1 MIPALDPQAVLD
13 PQYRDYLGALKGAGF
28 QGEVETRY
36 GHRLSL
42 ATDNSVYQM
51 LPQGVLFPRDAS
63 DIQLALRLAQNP
75 EFRALTFSARGGGTG
90 TNGQSL
96 NHGIIIDTSRHM
108 RAVRSVDAERRQ
120 AVVECGVIK
129 DALNDELRPHGLFFS
144 PDLSTSNRATLGGM
158 INTDASGAGSLVYG
172 KTSDHVLAV
181 RAILDDGSELNTG
194 PWDAD
199 ARQRL
204 TGRARELAE
213 SVVAL
218 CQEKQGLIEARFPK
232 LNRFLTGYD
241 LKHAYDPERDILDLT
256 RLLCGSEGT
265 LAFVVEATLDLTPL
279 PETRVLVNIQ
289 YDSFDSAL
297 RHAPQL
303 VAAQATVVETIDA
316 TVLNLAREDVIW
328 HTVADLVE
336 PQDPHQ
342 AERFDGINMVEFAG
356 EGDEVEGKLTA
367 LLATLDQ
374 GGNRAVLG
382 YKVCRDSTSIGRVY
396 AMRKKAV
403 GLLANAKGPRKPLA
417 FVEDTAVPPEKLA
430 DFIAEF
436 RALLDAEGLQYGM
449 FGHVDAGVLHVRP
462 ALDLCD
468 PADERQLKV
477 LSDKVAELTRQYGGL
492 MWGEHGRGV
501 RSEYG
506 PAVFGELF
514 EDLRRIKGWFDPAN
528 RLNPG
533 KICTPL
539 GSEDVLYP
547 VESPTR
553 GAFNR
558 RISPQS
564 RDAYERAIRCNGN
577 GLCFNYQIDSPM
589 CPSYKASG
597 DRVESPKGRAE
608 LYRAWLRLLARE
620 GVDLA
625 QYPPRKAPLWQ
636 RLRNQFSGQTDF
648 SHEVHAGMLSCLACK
663 ACSGACPVKVD
674 IPTLRAEFLHH
685 YYGRYLRPLKDH
697 FVANL
702 EDSLPLQA
710 RFPKL
715 VNALSQNRASQWL
728 LRTLVGYV
736 DPPALSVPT
745 LAERVGQQQP
755 ATLPELERRLAR
767 ASSEERRHM
776 VLLVQDPFTS
786 HYDAALVEAGLKLLA
801 RLGFEPILVPYLPN
815 GKPQHIKG
823 FLDRF
828 HRTASRTA
836 TALNR
841 LAKYGVP
848 MVGLDPALVLTYSDE
863 YVTVLKEARGDFDV
877 EVLQSFLARHLDK
890 WTPRAD
896 SGRQFRLMGHCTEN
910 SVRPSGATEWQQVLT
925 HFGARLKTVN
935 LGCCGMAGTYGHEVA
950 NLERS
955 RQLFDMSWAPELAK
969 EEGEPLSSGY
979 SCRSQVKRFGLTR
992 LRHPLQVLLELVDGD

>member
-51 LPQGVLFPRDAS
+51 LPQGLLFPRDAD

-75 EFRALTFSARGGGTG
+75 EFRELTFSARGGGTG

-96 NHGIIIDTSRHM
+96 NRGIIVDTSRHM
-108 RAVRSVDAERRQ
+108 RRVCAVDAEARQ
-120 AVVECGVIK
+120 AVVQCGVIK

-172 KTSDHVLAV
+172 KTSDHVLSV
-181 RAILDDGSELNTG
+181 RAILDDGSELVTA
-194 PWDAD
+194 PWDAE
-199 ARQRL
+199 ARAAL

-213 SVVAL
+213 SVLAL

-241 LKHAYDPERDILDLT
+241 LKHAYNPDTDILDLT

-265 LAFVVEATLDLTPL
+265 LAFIVEATLDLTPI
-279 PETRVLVNIQ
+279 PDTRVLVNIQ

-303 VAAQATVVETIDA
+303 VAAEATVVETIDA
-316 TVLNLAREDVIW
+316 TVLNLAREDVSW
-328 HTVADLVE
+328 HTVSDLVA
-336 PQDPHQ
+336 PQDPAQ

-356 EGDEVEGKLTA
+356 DADEVEGKLIA
-367 LLATLDQ
+367 LLAHLDS
-374 GGNRAVLG
+374 GDNGAVLG
-382 YKVCRDSTSIGRVY
+382 YKVCRDAASVGRVY

-403 GLLANAKGPRKPLA
+403 GLLANAKGARKPLA

-436 RALLDAEGLQYGM
+436 RALLDGEGLQYGM

-468 PADERQLKV
+468 PADERQLKK
-477 LSDKVAELTRQYGGL
+477 LSDQVAELTRQYGGL

-514 EDLRRIKGWFDPAN
+514 DDLRRIKGWFDPDN

-539 GSEDVLYP
+539 HSDDQLYP
-547 VESPTR
+547 VESPSR

-564 RDAYERAIRCNGN
+564 REEYERAIRCNGN
-577 GLCFNYQIDSPM
+577 GLCFNYQVDSPM

-625 QYPPRKAPLWQ
+625 QYPPRPAPLWQ
-636 RLRNQFSGQTDF
+636 RVRNQFSNEVDF

-702 EDSLPLQA
+702 EDTLPLQA

-715 VNALSQNRASQWL
+715 VNALSQNRFSQWAL
-728 LRTLVGYV
+728 KSVVGYV

-745 LAERVGQQQP
+745 LTERVADSQP
-755 ATLPELERRLAR
+755 ATLAELERRLAR
-767 ASSEERRHM
+767 ASTEQRQQM

-786 HYDAALVEAGLKLLA
+786 HYDAALVEAGLTLLSK
-801 RLGFEPILVPYLPN
+801 LGFTPLLVPYLPN

-828 HRTASRTA
+828 RRTAHKTA
-836 TALNR
+836 SALNR
-841 LAKYGVP
+841 LARFEVP

-863 YVTVLKEARGDFDV
+863 YVTVLKEERGAFEV
-877 EVLQSFLARHLDK
+877 EVLQSFLARHLAR
-890 WTPRAD
+890 WPARATT
-896 SGRQFRLMGHCTEN
+896 GRAYRLMGHCTEN
-910 SVRPSGATEWQQVLT
+910 SVRPTGATEWQQVIG
-925 HFGARLKTVN
+925 HFGGELKTVN

-950 NLERS
+950 NLSRS
-955 RQLFDMSWAPELAK
+955 RELFDASWAPELAR
-969 EEGEPLSSGY
+969 EGGEPLSSGY
-979 SCRSQVKRFGLTR
+979 SCRSQVKRFGLKT
-992 LRHPLQVLLELVDGD
+992 LRHPLQVLLELLDA